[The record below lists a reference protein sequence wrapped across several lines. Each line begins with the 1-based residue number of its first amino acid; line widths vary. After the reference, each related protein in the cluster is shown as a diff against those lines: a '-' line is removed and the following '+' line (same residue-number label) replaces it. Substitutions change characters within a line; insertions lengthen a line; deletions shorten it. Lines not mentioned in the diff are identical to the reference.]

1 MKNEPPTSE
10 RKTENDN
17 KLVSPQSAKGSL
29 EQETNDQSN
38 QNGMSPSKIEEK
50 VLNEKDY
57 KNCDNKEDVNNHKD
71 EMSKKMELKTADNK
85 DENIVKDELKSN
97 SKQKEESHRKSN
109 ELDLKKLSEQQSGTF
124 PKNSSLVPLVER
136 SQIPDTFQEILIVKI
151 LTRQEVE
158 RT

>member
-17 KLVSPQSAKGSL
+17 KLVSPQLAKGSL

-97 SKQKEESHRKSN
+97 SKSIRIIMKIMILLPSLKIVRK
-109 ELDLKKLSEQQSGTF
+109 LRIQKKLQ
-124 PKNSSLVPLVER
+124 PKC
-136 SQIPDTFQEILIVKI
+136 SQMSNKVMTIIIVVILRVQVKLI
-151 LTRQEVE
+151 
-158 RT
+158 